1 MMQTEMIT
9 IIPTAEEWR
18 QALDA
23 TRHRRSSRT
32 LDIIKTVILVL
43 VTAYCWIP
51 FFWDGA
57 KEWSVFITGCAAL
70 IVAVAMWLIPWWSLK
85 RDAKKIEAREV
96 TVRLTLTDEGLG
108 FGKDDAYLCVPFAEV
123 HAIEIKSGLALEFV
137 EQGSISVL
145 PYRAF
150 TVAQG
155 LWLLDRLLP
164 KEEL

>member
-1 MMQTEMIT
+1 MQTDMIT
-9 IIPTAEEWR
+9 IIPTADEWR
-18 QALDA
+18 QALDV

-32 LDIIKTVILVL
+32 LDIVKTVILVL

-57 KEWSVFITGCAAL
+57 KEWSSFIIGAAAL
-70 IVAVAMWLIPWWSLK
+70 LVAVAMWFIPSWSLH
-85 RDAKKIEAREV
+85 RDAQKIAARQV

-108 FGKDDAYLCVPFAEV
+108 LGKDENYVCVPFDKVRATK
-123 HAIEIKSGLALEFV
+123 IKSGVALEFA
-137 EQGSISVL
+137 EHGSISVL

-164 KEEL
+164 KEEV